1 MLDIQYNNSI
11 AFVCETLPRVV
22 AMLTKRPEMLQV
34 MNIEM
39 SREVERPVVRL
50 GQCESLMVM
59 NKEKC
64 FAEFVPQH
72 IVEPS

>member
-1 MLDIQYNNSI
+1 
-11 AFVCETLPRVV
+11 
-22 AMLTKRPEMLQV
+22 

-39 SREVERPVVRL
+39 SLEVERPVVRL

-64 FAEFVPQH
+64 FADFVLQH
-72 IVEPS
+72 IAQPSLVNGR